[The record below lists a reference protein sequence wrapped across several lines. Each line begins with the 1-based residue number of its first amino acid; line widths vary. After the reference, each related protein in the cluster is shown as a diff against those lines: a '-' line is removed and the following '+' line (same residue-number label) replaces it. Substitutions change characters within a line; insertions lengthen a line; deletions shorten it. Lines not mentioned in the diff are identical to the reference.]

1 MDATLCRQL
10 PNEVIMKIINL
21 ATHAANQAY
30 HTSRVEYSY
39 GLKVWVRPWRKRG
52 GRVIHSNRRC
62 RTNPLKNVIQ
72 ELDDLH
78 RQAQFFFDKTQRKP
92 LPKPWTYSQILV
104 EIIRMNYEGEDISGP
119 DFIVEYLEYLIDVDE
134 EIDLIEQLA
143 QTIALNDAF
152 PLVEVDDDED
162 IELAPG
168 HEGGLLAQLS
178 LIGGG

>member
-1 MDATLCRQL
+1 
-10 PNEVIMKIINL
+10 
-21 ATHAANQAY
+21 
-30 HTSRVEYSY
+30 
-39 GLKVWVRPWRKRG
+39 
-52 GRVIHSNRRC
+52 
-62 RTNPLKNVIQ
+62 
-72 ELDDLH
+72 
-78 RQAQFFFDKTQRKP
+78 
-92 LPKPWTYSQILV
+92 
-104 EIIRMNYEGEDISGP
+104 MNYEGEDISGP

-134 EIDLIEQLA
+134 EIDLIEQLY